1 MRCRRSSRSTSSA
14 RTASRLTTRRRGSC
28 ASLSAGWLT
37 APPATTG
44 RPSRS
49 TSPRACAKAP
59 RRVASKSGSAGL
71 HATPE
76 PAPVTLAQRHAVSVE
91 PLEHELRRPARLAEQ
106 VPGPGERDRAGPF
119 ALGYDDRLRTLVGGA
134 VEREAVADADEA
146 ALSFELG
153 GRSGI
158 RGAEEAPARLVEV
171 ALDAGGVDGNGL
183 GADGRGI
190 LASRP
195 R

>member
-76 PAPVTLAQRHAVSVE
+76 PAPVALAQRHAVSVE
-91 PLEHELRRPARLAEQ
+91 PLEHELRRTARLAEE
-106 VPGPGERDRAGPF
+106 VPGPGERDRAGSF
-119 ALGYDDRLRTLVGGA
+119 ALGYDDRLCAFVGGP
-134 VEREAVADADEA
+134 VECEAVADADEA

-153 GRSGI
+153 GGWGI
-158 RGAEEAPARLVEV
+158 GGPEEAAARLVEV
-171 ALDAGGVDGNGL
+171 ALDARRVDGHGLRANG
-183 GADGRGI
+183 R
-190 LASRP
+190 
-195 R
+195 